1 MTPTHLPRLK
11 TSLLAAAIASVS
23 CAPVFATDS
32 DLENF
37 RRIAT
42 FPVYENLD
50 LEGGDDLA
58 DETVAEIITAS
69 EDGLTLIYTDSEKQ
83 RLGFIDISNPGNP
96 VAAGFI
102 PLDGEPTSAT
112 VKGDYALVGVNTSA
126 SFTEPAGELV
136 VIDIES
142 RVVIHTLDMGGQ
154 PDSTAISPD
163 GRFAAVV
170 IENERDEDIIVG
182 DVEGG
187 LPQLPAGFLN
197 IIDTVGDPLSWQ
209 VRYVDLSGLSAL
221 APSDPEPEFVDIGK
235 HNHAV
240 VTLQENNHIVIVNL
254 QSGKVVQDFPA
265 GTVSLSDIDTE
276 GDKVIDPSG
285 SLDDLPR
292 EPDAV
297 TWMREGLFATANEG
311 DLNGGSRGFSVF
323 DRDGNVVFDSG
334 NSFEQLAIR
343 HGHYPEKRAGK
354 KGTEPEGIEYGK
366 FGKTPY
372 LFVGSE
378 RGNFV
383 SVYKAQQAGN
393 PTFKQLLPTGV
404 GPEGLLALPGRD
416 LLVVAAEKDDADEG
430 FRATV
435 SIYELQDDA
444 PGYPGITSSEQDL
457 IPWGALSGLSRD
469 KDNDETLY
477 AVHDSFYR
485 QSRFYTVD
493 ISSMP
498 AVIYHE
504 TVLNKE
510 GNTVNYD
517 LEGIAQAADGS
528 FWLVSEGKPSDDLKN
543 MLVHADATGNVLAE
557 YLLPIAVQD
566 KAKSNGFEGVAVS
579 NDQSTVYVAFQRE
592 WQGDPDNQVRIGVFD
607 IAGESW
613 TFFYYPIEAAS
624 SGWVGLSEITALED
638 GRLAVIERDNQ
649 QGPAAAI
656 KRIYSF
662 DPATV
667 SPKPE
672 GEVFDLVEKTL
683 ANDLLEELNATNGW
697 TPDKVEGLA
706 VIGNQAYVVTD
717 NDGLDDAVGETLF
730 FSTPLEDS
738 E

>member
-11 TSLLAAAIASVS
+11 TSLLAAAIASVC
-23 CAPVFATDS
+23 CAPIFATDS
-32 DLENF
+32 DFENF

-42 FPVYENLD
+42 FPVYENLN
-50 LEGGDDLA
+50 LEDGDQHA
-58 DETVAEIITAS
+58 DETIAEIITAS
-69 EDGLTLIYTDSEKQ
+69 EDGLTLIYTDSKKE
-83 RLGFIDISNPGNP
+83 RLGFIDISNPANP

-102 PLDGEPTSAT
+102 QLPGEPTSAT
-112 VKGDYALVGVNTSA
+112 VNGNYALVGVNTSA
-126 SFTEPAGELV
+126 SYTEPSGELV
-136 VIDIES
+136 VIDIAN
-142 RVVIHTLDMGGQ
+142 RVVIRTLDMGGQ
-154 PDSTAISPD
+154 PDSTAVSPD

-170 IENERDEDIIVG
+170 IENERDEDIFVDG
-182 DVEGG
+182 VEGG

-197 IIDTVGDPLSWQ
+197 IIDTVGDPDSWQ
-209 VRYVDLSGLSAL
+209 VRPVDLSGLSAL
-221 APSDPEPEFVDIGK
+221 APSDPEPEFVDIDK

-254 QSGKVVQDFPA
+254 QSGKVIQDFPA

-276 GDKVIDPSG
+276 KNKIIDPVG
-285 SLDDLPR
+285 SLDNLPR

-297 TWMREGLFATANEG
+297 TWMRPGLFATANEG

-323 DRDGNVVFDSG
+323 DRDGNVAFDSG
-334 NSFEQLAIR
+334 NSFEHLAIR

-354 KGTEPEGIEYGK
+354 KGSEPEGIEYDK
-366 FGKTPY
+366 FGITPY

-383 SVYKAQQAGN
+383 SVYKAQEADN
-393 PTFKQLLPTGV
+393 PIFKQVLPTGV
-404 GPEGLLALPGRD
+404 GPEGLLALPERG
-416 LLVVAAEKDDADEG
+416 LLVVAAEEDNAKAG

-444 PGYPGITSSEQDL
+444 PGYPGIKSSEQDL

-469 KDNDETLY
+469 KDNNETLY
-477 AVHDSFYR
+477 AVHDSFYQ

-493 ISSMP
+493 VSSMP
-498 AVIYHE
+498 AVIYDE
-504 TVLNKE
+504 TVLMKD

-517 LEGIAQAADGS
+517 LEGIAQAVDGS
-528 FWLVSEGKPSDDLKN
+528 FWLVSEGNPSKNLKN
-543 MLVHADATGNVLAE
+543 ILIQADATGNVLHE
-557 YLLPIAVQD
+557 YLLPEAVQD
-566 KAKSNGFEGVAVS
+566 KAESNGFEGVAVS
-579 NDQSTVYVAFQRE
+579 SDGSTVYVAFQRE
-592 WQGDPDNQVRIGVFD
+592 WQDDPANQVRIGVFD
-607 IAGESW
+607 IAEKSW
-613 TFFYYPIEAAS
+613 KFFYYPIEAVS
-624 SGWVGLSEITALED
+624 TGWVGLSEITALED

-662 DPATV
+662 DPGSITPE
-667 SPKPE
+667 SE
-672 GEVFDLVEKTL
+672 GEAFDVVEKTL
-683 ANDLLEELNATNGW
+683 ANDLLDELNATNGW

-730 FSTPLEDS
+730 FSTALED
-738 E
+738 